1 MATLNASQTKN
12 SRLYNPTGV
21 SSAFISTHGLTFSC
35 GECSA
40 GSRAMLHHDQHTK
53 DYSLTRT
60 TSGLHPMYVGLHGI
74 KARGSSREE
83 KKEVDALLKDTLH
96 DLFDVVSPN

>member
-1 MATLNASQTKN
+1 MATPN
-12 SRLYNPTGV
+12 SRLYNPTGI
-21 SSAFISTHGLTFSC
+21 SGAFISTHGLTFSC
-35 GECSA
+35 DERSA
-40 GSRAMLHHDQHTK
+40 GSRAMLRHNQHMK

-74 KARGSSREE
+74 KSRGFSQEE